1 MALFKF
7 LLLST
12 ILQLAATDLIPFDDW
27 LYQRVALPDVNI
39 YFRYAG
45 TGPPV
50 LLVHGYPEHSL
61 TWHTIGPILA
71 QNYTVIAVDIRGMGQ
86 STIPNSYDFTSATAS
101 EDLKGVL
108 DFLNI
113 NQTYLVAHDK
123 GNGQSAAL
131 NVKYRSLVKRAVY
144 TEYALP
150 GFGYERVVSP
160 ELGVTGL
167 YQNWQLA
174 FFSVPDAAQYFI
186 QGQEKQMLAWYF
198 WHASYSGNSV
208 ISQDYLDR
216 YTREI
221 SKPGYL
227 RSGLEYFNTTQ
238 QDAVFFNTTLGVQPL
253 ENPALVLGGEADL
266 APVALLEQFWGPI
279 LKNPTYDIVPKAGHW
294 LGDENPEWTA
304 NRLLSFFA
312 EDEGIPSI
320 DLSYLKDKVTLV

>member
-1 MALFKF
+1 M
-7 LLLST
+7 
-12 ILQLAATDLIPFDDW
+12 
-27 LYQRVALPDVNI
+27 
-39 YFRYAG
+39 
-45 TGPPV
+45 
-50 LLVHGYPEHSL
+50 
-61 TWHTIGPILA
+61 WHAIGPILA

-86 STIPNSYDFTSATAS
+86 STIPSSYDFTSATAS

-123 GNGQSAAL
+123 GNGQAAAL
-131 NVKYRSLVKRAVY
+131 NAKYRSLVKRAVY

-150 GFGYERVVSP
+150 GFGYEHIFSP

-186 QGQEKQMLAWYF
+186 QGQERQMLAWYF
-198 WHASYSGNSV
+198 WHASYSGNSA

-221 SKPGYL
+221 SKAGYL
-227 RSGLEYFNTTQ
+227 RSGFEYFNTTQ
-238 QDAVFFNTTLGVQPL
+238 NDAVFFNSTLGVQPL

-266 APVALLEQFWGPI
+266 APVALLEELWGPI
-279 LKNPTYDIVPKAGHW
+279 LQNPSYDIVPKAGHW
-294 LGDENPEWTA
+294 LGKMLEIHA
-304 NRLLSFFA
+304 A
-312 EDEGIPSI
+312 
-320 DLSYLKDKVTLV
+320 

>member
-1 MALFKF
+1 
-7 LLLST
+7 
-12 ILQLAATDLIPFDDW
+12 
-27 LYQRVALPDVNI
+27 
-39 YFRYAG
+39 
-45 TGPPV
+45 
-50 LLVHGYPEHSL
+50 
-61 TWHTIGPILA
+61 
-71 QNYTVIAVDIRGMGQ
+71 MGQ
-86 STIPNSYDFTSATAS
+86 STIPFTYDFASATAS

-108 DFLNI
+108 DFLHI
-113 NQTYLVAHDK
+113 NRTYLVAHDK

-131 NVKYRSLVKRAVY
+131 NAKYRSLVKRAVFA
-144 TEYALP
+144 EYALP

-227 RSGLEYFNTTQ
+227 RSGLEYFNTTLE
-238 QDAVFFNTTLGVQPL
+238 DAFFFNSTLGVQPL
-253 ENPALVLGGEADL
+253 ENPTLVLGGEADL
-266 APVALLEQFWGPI
+266 APVALLEEFWGPI
-279 LKNPTYDIVPKAGHW
+279 LKNPSYDIVPKAGHW
-294 LGDENPEWTA
+294 LGRILEIA
-304 NRLLSFFA
+304 SALLL
-312 EDEGIPSI
+312 GQ
-320 DLSYLKDKVTLV
+320 Y